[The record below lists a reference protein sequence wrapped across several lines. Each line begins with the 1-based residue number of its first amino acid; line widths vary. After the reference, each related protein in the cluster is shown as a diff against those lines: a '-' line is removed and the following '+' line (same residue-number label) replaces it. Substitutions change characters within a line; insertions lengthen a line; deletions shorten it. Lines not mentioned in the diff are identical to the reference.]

1 MGCPVHRLMQR
12 KYSEPN
18 AYIDNLPKGRV
29 QQDELY
35 DDVDLPD
42 LPVVRELQ
50 GALGAPQQTSAHGES
65 PAVQGG
71 IPSL

>member
-1 MGCPVHRLMQR
+1 MQR

-42 LPVVRELQ
+42 LPVVRQMLQ
-50 GALGAPQQTSAHGES
+50 GALGGPWQTSGQKSLQQLE
-65 PAVQGG
+65 GG
-71 IPSL
+71 FSQQW